1 MSSRPCVRFTP
12 RESYFKRDNT
22 PITKRDNTPIKRD
35 DTPII
40 IKRDD
45 TPIIIKRDDTPI
57 IIKRD
62 DTPIMI
68 KRLTNNGLQKLIA
81 LLLAILAWYVVS
93 ISDTSVS
100 QRSLQVPVEVE
111 GLSEAQAQSGAPDL
125 VDVVVS
131 GRSSSVNVLR
141 PENFRASLDLE
152 GFTGEYQQRIVVV
165 PPQDI
170 SLVSVS
176 PETAIGT
183 VETINSKDVPIII
196 ALQGQRDPN
205 ALLTSVSSVQAVR
218 ATGRESVLAQVAGAT
233 AVVTATSGESSV
245 SVFATDA
252 NGQPVQGITLEPTA
266 TTVTVTP
273 TPILHSKTV
282 TLEVSEPEAEGL
294 EVENFSLS
302 QTTLNITGAREL
314 LAPLERVSG
323 VLELGEDLE
332 VGEYSLAVTP
342 QLPEGVWGLEPV
354 TATFTLVAVNPL
366 STSSD
371 DESTNN

>member
-1 MSSRPCVRFTP
+1 VRFTP
-12 RESYFKRDNT
+12 RETDLF
-22 PITKRDNTPIKRD
+22 KRD
-35 DTPII
+35 DTPI

-45 TPIIIKRDDTPI
+45 TPIFFKRDDTPI
-57 IIKRD
+57 FFKRD

-68 KRLTNNGLQKLIA
+68 KRVTNNWLQKLIA
-81 LLLAILAWYVVS
+81 LLLAILAWYIVS

-100 QRSLQVPVEVE
+100 QRSLQVPVEIE
-111 GLSEAQAQSGAPDL
+111 GLSEAQTQSGAPDL

-183 VETINSKDVPIII
+183 VETINSKEVPIVI